1 MMKLYKRL
9 LSMALSLALSAQ
21 LSFAVFAENT
31 NNTNDDA
38 ENVST
43 VKTDDLPPEQNDPS
57 YWKHVKQMQTARTYS
72 NVVAAAAYGSANL
85 IHNSRYDG
93 LERVYFIDVST
104 FQPNINWT
112 KVKQSGINS
121 VIIRL
126 GYRGYGNGRLVIDD
140 KFYNYI
146 NGAKAAGM
154 NVGVYFFTQA
164 LNTTEAKEEARF
176 CVNALSGYSLS
187 LPIYYDIEG
196 IDYDSGR
203 MDTAGLTIAQRTANC
218 RAFCDTVKSYGFD
231 SGVYANRNWLYN
243 MLDGESLGRSYSI
256 WLAEYG
262 TKALYANMYD
272 KWQYTSQAKV
282 SGITGYDGVT
292 LTNVDMSVMY
302 VGTDD
307 NSKKTVNGIKTDAYT
322 TTTVSISWDKTAG
335 ATGYRVYM
343 KNAKG
348 GYDYKGYTNGT
359 SYKFQGL
366 TQAKAYTFKVKP
378 YFNSNSSLKYSSSV
392 STLGI
397 ASSAYTAGTRAYS
410 SKVRIVDETSNSL
423 TAEWNAPTK
432 GNYNGYEIAYYN
444 PSTKKYTRIALT
456 SSTKY
461 VIKNLPSVTEKT
473 IAIRP
478 YYNAGGNRIYGYF
491 CSAVSAMTTPSAISN
506 ETVFFRNDTGVI
518 KWKSQ
523 GSKVTYDVYKIL
535 GNKSVQLESAIKT
548 NYCYIKNM
556 KPESEYKIRVV
567 ARTQYNGKTL
577 SGAGKDISFKVEYK
591 APAKPRAGEA
601 YSSNSVSLKWE
612 KAPYAT
618 AYRIYIYNTELKKSE
633 YYKTVPST
641 ETSTVIDGLK
651 ENSTYLFKM
660 KAVYGSKYSG
670 FTGLFR
676 AYTKPS
682 VPQDFTC
689 TAFSSSTAVLTWT
702 APELATGY
710 NVYLYDENGDLKREM
725 YVSQPT
731 CRFTGLASK
740 TNYSFRV
747 QSVIDYRTRR
757 FLSDKSSPLSVQ
769 TK

>member
-1 MMKLYKRL
+1 MKLFKRL
-9 LSMALSLALSAQ
+9 LSMALSLALTTQ
-21 LSFAVFAENT
+21 LSFAVFAESKGNT
-31 NNTNDDA
+31 EDVKEVNTLSAD
-38 ENVST
+38 
-43 VKTDDLPPEQNDPS
+43 DDLPPEKNDPS
-57 YWKHVKQMQTARTYS
+57 YWKHIRQMQTVSTYS

-140 KFYNYI
+140 KFYSYI
-146 NGAKAAGM
+146 NGAKSAGLD
-154 NVGVYFFTQA
+154 VGVYFFTQA

-218 RAFCDTVKSYGFD
+218 RAFCDTIKSYGFE

-243 MLDGESLGRSYSI
+243 MIDGESLGKSYSI

-302 VGTDD
+302 VNANS

-322 TTTVSISWDKTAG
+322 TTSVSLSWDKTAG
-335 ATGYRVYM
+335 ATGYRVYV
-343 KNAKG
+343 KNSKD
-348 GYDYKGYTNGT
+348 GYDYKGYTNST
-359 SYKFQGL
+359 SYTFKGL
-366 TQAKAYTFKVKP
+366 TQAQAYTFKVKP
-378 YFNSNSSLKYSSSV
+378 YFNSDNSLKYSSSV
-392 STLGI
+392 STLGT
-397 ASSAYTAGTRAYS
+397 ASSAYVAGTRAYS
-410 SKVRIVDETSNSL
+410 SKVRIVDETSNTL
-423 TAEWNAPTK
+423 TAEWNAPSK
-432 GNYNGYEIAYYN
+432 GNYNGYEIAYYD
-444 PSTKKYTRIALT
+444 STTKKYNRIALT

-461 VIKNLPSVTEKT
+461 VIKGLSSMTEKK
-473 IAIRP
+473 IALRP
-478 YYNAGGNRIYGYF
+478 YYLAGGKRIYGYF
-491 CSAVSAMTTPSAISN
+491 CSAVSAMTTPSAITD

-523 GSKVTYDVYKIL
+523 GSKVTYDVYEIL
-535 GNKSVQLESAIKT
+535 GSKSVQLESSIKT
-548 NYCYIKNM
+548 NYCYVKNM
-556 KPESEYKIRVV
+556 TPESEYKLRIV

-577 SGAGKDISFKVEYK
+577 SSTGKDISFKVQYT
-591 APAKPRAGEA
+591 APVKPRAGES
-601 YSSNSVSLKWE
+601 YTSNSVSLKWN

-618 AYRIYIYNTELKKSE
+618 AYRIYIYNTELKKSV

-660 KAVYGSKYSG
+660 KAVYGSKYSK

-682 VPQDFTC
+682 APQELKC
-689 TAFSSSTAVLTWT
+689 TAYSSSTSVWSWSAN
-702 APELATGY
+702 ELATGY
-710 NVYLYDENGDLKREM
+710 NVYLYDSNGEQIREVF
-725 YVSQPT
+725 VSEPNF
-731 CRFTGLASK
+731 RFTGLSSK
-740 TNYSFRV
+740 TDYSVSV
-747 QSVIDYRTRR
+747 QSVIDYGTRR
-757 FLSDKSSPLSVQ
+757 FLSDRSSVVYFK